1 MPVPMG
7 DTAGIQRKGSKY
19 TIAVGDAA
27 IQWINGTAVHAVDEY
42 HGLLVRGSW
51 RDLPPPQSQ
60 TALNTSVP
68 LVPPNPNEFEMATA
82 IFISRAVF
90 GT

>member
-7 DTAGIQRKGSKY
+7 DAACILRKGSKY
-19 TIAVGDAA
+19 AVAVGDAA

-42 HGLLVRGSW
+42 HGRLIGSVG
-51 RDLPPPQSQ
+51 RDLPPPQCQ
-60 TALNTSVP
+60 TALKTSVP
-68 LVPPNPNEFEMATA
+68 LVPPNPNEFDMATA